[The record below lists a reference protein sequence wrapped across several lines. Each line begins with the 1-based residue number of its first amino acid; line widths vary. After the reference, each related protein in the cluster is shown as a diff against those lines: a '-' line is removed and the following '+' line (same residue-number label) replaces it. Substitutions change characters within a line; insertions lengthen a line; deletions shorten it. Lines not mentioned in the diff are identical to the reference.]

1 MIYYTDYYKP
11 QPKTSLVRELLETG
25 AEGVK
30 PDPLYIYRSDEPT
43 LGSVPVGIVAYLPSV
58 LPILFRDLP
67 QSSRLSSPEIAF
79 PTPQRG
85 SESVVLDIEALM
97 GELAR
102 KVRLENPQGIREYL
116 LRFPDLLDVIP
127 RAVNTAKRHFPEA
140 QIVMGVYQD
149 PEIVDCYLVLYIR
162 LRHYDDSV
170 INRLQKAE
178 SEYLDQLVNKA
189 GWIQLTTDF
198 REPGKEDAL

>member
-43 LGSVPVGIVAYLPSV
+43 LGSVPVGIVAYLASV

-67 QSSRLSSPEIAF
+67 QSSWLSSPESAF
-79 PTPQRG
+79 PARRWE
-85 SESVVLDIEALM
+85 SESFAIDIEMLM

-102 KVRLENPQGIREYL
+102 KVRLENPHRIREYL
-116 LRFPDLLDVIP
+116 LRFPELLDVIP
-127 RAVNTAKRHFPEA
+127 RAVNAAKRHFPEA
-140 QIVMGVYQD
+140 QIVMEVYQD
-149 PEIVDCYLVLYIR
+149 PEIADRYLVLYIR
-162 LRHYDDSV
+162 LKHYDDSV

-178 SEYLDQLVNKA
+178 SEYLDQLVNRA

-198 REPGKEDAL
+198 REPGEEDAL